1 MMRIL
6 DPTIRATGVSAAAAQ
21 LAPRPARLTGVTVGL
36 LANGKSNGMVLLD
49 RVAERLR
56 ERSGIGEIVR
66 LAKTNASV
74 PLTEEQAEPLLKQCA
89 VVITAIGD

>member
-6 DPTIRATGVSAAAAQ
+6 DPTIRVAGVPATAQ
-21 LAPRPARLTGVTVGL
+21 RAPRPASLAGVSVGL

-49 RVAERLR
+49 RIADVLR
-56 ERSGIGEIVR
+56 ERRAIGEIVR

-74 PLTEEQAEPLLKQCA
+74 PLTEEQAEPLLKQCG

>member
-1 MMRIL
+1 MTRIL
-6 DPTIRATGVSAAAAQ
+6 DPTIRTAAVYVAAQ
-21 LAPRPARLTGVTVGL
+21 PAPRPAGLAGLAVGL

-49 RVAERLR
+49 RIADVLR

-66 LAKTNASV
+66 LSKTNASV

-89 VVITAIGD
+89 AVITAIGD

>member
-6 DPTIRATGVSAAAAQ
+6 DPTIRVPGVPATARR
-21 LAPRPARLTGVTVGL
+21 APRPASLAGVSVGL

-49 RVAERLR
+49 RIADRLR
-56 ERSGIGEIVR
+56 ERRGIGEIVR

-74 PLTEEQAEPLLKQCA
+74 SLTEEQAEPLLKQCA

>member
-6 DPTIRATGVSAAAAQ
+6 DPTIRVASVSAAAQ
-21 LAPRPARLTGVTVGL
+21 RAPRPARLTGLTVGL

-74 PLTEEQAEPLLKQCA
+74 PLTEEQSEPLVKQCA

>member
-6 DPTIRATGVSAAAAQ
+6 DPTIRVAGVTATAQ
-21 LAPRPARLTGVTVGL
+21 RAPRPPSLTGIAVGL

-49 RVAERLR
+49 RIADRLR
-56 ERSGIGEIVR
+56 ERHGIGEIVR
-66 LAKTNASV
+66 LAKANASV

>member
-6 DPTIRATGVSAAAAQ
+6 DPTIRAAAVHVAAQ
-21 LAPRPARLTGVTVGL
+21 SAPRPARLAGLTVGL

-49 RVAERLR
+49 RIADMLR
-56 ERSGIGEIVR
+56 ESSKIGEVVR
-66 LAKTNASV
+66 LSKTNASV

>member
-6 DPTIRATGVSAAAAQ
+6 DPTIRVAGVSAPAQ
-21 LAPRPARLTGVTVGL
+21 RAPRPGSLAGVTIGL

-49 RVAERLR
+49 RIADVLR
-56 ERSGIGEIVR
+56 ERHAIGEIVR
-66 LAKTNASV
+66 VAKTNASV
-74 PLTEEQAEPLLKQCA
+74 PVTEEQAEPLLKQCA

>member
-6 DPTIRATGVSAAAAQ
+6 DPTIRVAGVPATAQ
-21 LAPRPARLTGVTVGL
+21 RASRPASLAGVAVGL

-49 RVAERLR
+49 RIADRLR
-56 ERSGIGEIVR
+56 ERRGIGEIVR

-74 PLTEEQAEPLLKQCA
+74 PLTEEQAEPLLKQCT

>member
-6 DPTIRATGVSAAAAQ
+6 DPTIRVAGVPATTQ
-21 LAPRPARLTGVTVGL
+21 RAPRPGSLAGVTIGL

-49 RVAERLR
+49 RIADVLR
-56 ERSGIGEIVR
+56 ERHAIGEIVR
-66 LAKTNASV
+66 VAKTNASV
-74 PLTEEQAEPLLKQCA
+74 PVTEEQAEPLLKQCA

>member
-1 MMRIL
+1 MTRIL
-6 DPTIRATGVSAAAAQ
+6 DPTIRTAAVAVAVQ
-21 LAPRPARLTGVTVGL
+21 PAPRPARLAGLTIGL

-49 RVAERLR
+49 RIADLLR
-56 ERSGIGEIVR
+56 ERSSIGEVVR
-66 LAKTNASV
+66 LSKTNASV